1 MKIRCAQGRVRFV
14 ELGLILLIWAG
25 GLCLPAAAV
34 VGDEPNQEQALRAR
48 VGEFCSLLQAGRWTE
63 AEAYVTQESKD
74 GFRDWQ
80 RQRFLGFEVESVKL
94 DAAGQEAQVTARVKT
109 LFAVSPTPVPVPW
122 MTRWRLVDGLWYL
135 VAADSQR
142 RDPPQLPNPDQIKS
156 SRASSR
162 PPEELK
168 FKGHRY
174 GLGIIQPGQV
184 KVARFPFTN
193 VTDHVVTLTGVLTG
207 CECLRVKTE
216 KKEYQPGES
225 GELVIEFDS
234 VGYKDQYN
242 QTILVKTDPGGLTTR
257 IRVHGYVAHRR

>member
-1 MKIRCAQGRVRFV
+1 MKIRCAQGWVRFV

-34 VGDEPNQEQALRAR
+34 AGDEPKQEQALRAR

-94 DAAGQEAQVTARVKT
+94 DAAGQEAQATVRVKT

-135 VAADSQR
+135 VVGNGQR
-142 RDPPQLPNPDQIKS
+142 RDPPELPKS
-156 SRASSR
+156 TKIEDPSASSP

-184 KVARFPFTN
+184 KAARFPFTN
-193 VTDHVVTLTGVLTG
+193 VTDHVVTLTAVLTG

-234 VGYKDQYN
+234 TGYRDQYS

-257 IRVHGYVAHRR
+257 IMVHGSVAYRR